1 MSPLFLYEA
10 TLVRGPQITM
20 DGPNFTAIGFRGMGR
35 TGPRGSLMGRAK
47 RGIFGPFFFCPDL
60 CLLAQFNV

>member
-20 DGPNFTAIGFRGMGR
+20 DGPDFTALGFRGMGQ
-35 TGPRGSLMGRAK
+35 MGRLRSLGRAQ
-47 RGIFGPFFFCPDL
+47 GDDFGLFS
-60 CLLAQFNV
+60 